1 MGERTDSLQQEARAV
16 GGWDWLV
23 VLCLSISTALAYL
36 PVRRAQFINLDDPD
50 YVTNNPVVQEGLT
63 WAGVAWAFTTTRAS
77 NWHPVT
83 WLSHMLDCS
92 LFGVDPM
99 GPHLVNVGFHIANA
113 ALLFVILRVTTG
125 DRFPSALTAFLFA
138 LHPAHV
144 ESVAWISERKDVLST
159 LFWFVTVWVY
169 VGWTQR
175 GGWARFG
182 AMALAFCLGLMSKPM
197 LVTLPFTLLLLDVW
211 PLRRLALGAPGLF
224 LRELR
229 GLVVEKL
236 PLFALVLALSVVTVW
251 VQHGGGAVSSLDQV
265 PLSFRATNA
274 VVAYARYLG
283 LLFWPVDLCVFYP
296 LPPGWPTASVVAAGG
311 ALLAVTALVIVA
323 RKRAPYLLVG
333 WLFFLGTLVPV
344 LGLVQV
350 GSQSI
355 ADRYTYVPFVG
366 PFMMI
371 AWGTNEVARRSWF
384 GRAAKWTVGLAVV
397 GVLAGMT
404 YRQAAVWADNRTLFR
419 HALSVSR
426 VFNTH
431 AHFEVGVEL
440 LKEGDRSGAKR
451 HFTTILGMIPS
462 DPNAHAGLGT
472 VLAQEGEMDLAVRH
486 FERALEAE
494 SGHVDARLNLAQL
507 LADRGEDSLAMNH
520 FREALRTEPTNS
532 VANYRLGRL
541 LVKAGSFEEATI
553 YLVAAVRARPSDFG
567 FRLALTD
574 VRIALGNRDEALSDI
589 AELGAL
595 AGNGA
600 ERWGQVAERYE
611 TIGMPHEAAAAHHRA
626 VRANPGNS
634 DAHYRFGTFLA
645 AHGQPSPAV
654 AYLYVA
660 VRLNARNVPA
670 RVNLATALLSVDETD
685 AAVVQLEEARTR
697 NPNDAKLAFHA
708 GWLLAR
714 NGNMEAAIGYLLS
727 ALDEDPALLE
737 RCLDLVRSLRREDRR
752 DDAALLLER
761 LRSYAEVQGEQGRDQ
776 VRRRILS
783 SLTSIENEMSLLD
796 PPSQTPRDR

>member
-1 MGERTDSLQQEARAV
+1 MGEGTDCLQREARAV

-36 PVRRAQFINLDDPD
+36 PVRRAQFIKFDDPD
-50 YVTNNPVVQEGLT
+50 YVTNNPVVQDGLT
-63 WAGVAWAFTTTRAS
+63 RAGVAWAFTTTRAS

-92 LFGVDPM
+92 LFGVDPV
-99 GPHLVNVGFHIANA
+99 GPHLVNVGLHIANA
-113 ALLFVILRVTTG
+113 ALLFAVLRVTTG

-144 ESVAWISERKDVLST
+144 ESVAWVSERKDVLST
-159 LFWFVTVWVY
+159 VFWLVTVWMY

-175 GGWARFG
+175 GGWARYG
-182 AMALAFCLGLMSKPM
+182 AMALVFCLGLMSKPM

-224 LRELR
+224 LLDLR

-274 VVAYARYLG
+274 VVAYARYLS

-311 ALLAVTALVIVA
+311 ALLAVTALVVVA
-323 RKRAPYLLVG
+323 RGRTPYLLVG

-355 ADRYTYVPFVG
+355 ADRYTYVPFIGLFV
-366 PFMMI
+366 MI
-371 AWGTNEVARRSWF
+371 AWGTNEVARRSPF
-384 GRAAKWTVGLAVV
+384 GRAARWAVGMAVV
-397 GVLAGMT
+397 GVLTRMT
-404 YRQAAVWADNRTLFR
+404 YHQAAVWADNRTLFR

-440 LKEGDRSGAKR
+440 LKDGDRSGAKR

-486 FERALEAE
+486 FERALEAD

-507 LADRGEDSLAMNH
+507 LADRGEVSLAMNH
-520 FREALRTEPTNS
+520 FREALRIDPTNS

-541 LVKAGSFEEATI
+541 LVKAGSLEDAAIFLGT
-553 YLVAAVRARPSDFG
+553 AVRARPSDFG

-574 VRIALGNRDEALSDI
+574 VRIALGHRDEAASDI
-589 AELGAL
+589 AELEAFSGTV
-595 AGNGA
+595 A
-600 ERWGQVAERYE
+600 ERWGQVAERYLK
-611 TIGMPHEAAAAHHRA
+611 IGMPHEAAAAHHRA
-626 VRANPGNS
+626 VRANPGSS

-645 AHGQPSPAV
+645 AHGQPSLAV
-654 AYLYVA
+654 AYLHVA
-660 VRLNARNVPA
+660 VRLNGKNVPA
-670 RVNLATALLSVDETD
+670 RMNLATALLSLGQTD
-685 AAVVQLEEARTR
+685 DAVAQLEEARTR
-697 NPNDAKLAFHA
+697 SPNDAKLAFHA

-714 NGNMEAAIGYLLS
+714 GGHMDSAIAYLLS

-737 RCLDLVRSLRREDRR
+737 RYLDLARNLRREDRR
-752 DDAALLLER
+752 DDAVLLLER
-761 LRSYAEVQGEQGRDQ
+761 LRSHAEVQGERGRDQ
-776 VRRRILS
+776 VRSRILS
-783 SLTSIENEMSLLD
+783 SLTSLESEMSPLH